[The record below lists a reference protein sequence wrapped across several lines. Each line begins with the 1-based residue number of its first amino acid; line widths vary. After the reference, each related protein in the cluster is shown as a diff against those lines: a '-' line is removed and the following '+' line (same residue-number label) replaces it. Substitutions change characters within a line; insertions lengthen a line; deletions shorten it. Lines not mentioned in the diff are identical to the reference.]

1 MLVHGE
7 CETDDGGSALW
18 RVQQWAETEIFT
30 QCFFPIGRADCLVEE
45 ELLVFFGLHP
55 WLLRT

>member
-18 RVQQWAETEIFT
+18 RVQQWAEAEIFT
-30 QCFFPIGRADCLVEE
+30 QCFFPIGGADCVAE
-45 ELLVFFGLHP
+45 ELLVSFDCP

>member
-45 ELLVFFGLHP
+45 ELLVFLDCILGF
-55 WLLRT
+55 